1 MELLEIIKHLVSEI
15 EIDSEKFYSKGNSAA
30 ATRARKNLQK
40 LKETAQLFRVGIQEE
55 KKSKK

>member
-30 ATRARKNLQK
+30 AVRARLNLQK
-40 LKETAQLFRVGIQEE
+40 LKETAQLLRVGIQEE